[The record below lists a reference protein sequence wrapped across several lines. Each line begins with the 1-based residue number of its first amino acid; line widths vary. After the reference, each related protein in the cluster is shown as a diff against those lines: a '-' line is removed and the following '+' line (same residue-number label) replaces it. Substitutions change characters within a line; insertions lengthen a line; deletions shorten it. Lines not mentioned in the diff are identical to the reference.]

1 MAANF
6 RPFYKHDGFCLVAFL
21 MVCLMISQPQL
32 IHLIRLRYAI
42 EIYVQERALQR
53 IVRLHQRE
61 TGAGHHGIRIVQRL
75 YKGARQRGLAHAE
88 VTRKKE
94 NISALAYFGEPAR
107 ASLQR
112 KLIVYVNDE
121 IALIACIHA
130 NCCTLREP
138 ARQAAFNSDNV
149 PA

>member
-1 MAANF
+1 
-6 RPFYKHDGFCLVAFL
+6 
-21 MVCLMISQPQL
+21 MVCLMISQPNS
-32 IHLIRLRYAI
+32 YTSSGCVSAI

-61 TGAGHHGIRIVQRL
+61 ISQHYRIGSSSARI
-75 YKGARQRGLAHAE
+75 KARQRGCPRRGH
-88 VTRKKE
+88 RKERK
-94 NISALAYFGEPAR
+94 ISALAYFGEPAR

-112 KLIVYVNDE
+112 KLIVCVNDE
-121 IALIACIHA
+121 IALIAGIHA

-149 PA
+149 PLEGALLANADIIGLFGTQFG